1 MTILTFAAW
10 LAAGALGLIALLH
23 GFWAFGGR
31 WGAAAAIPELPG
43 QGPAFRPGV
52 LATLAVA
59 AALTAAAYL
68 VLARIEVLP
77 RAWPVGLET
86 GLLFAGAAVFAL
98 RAIGEFRYV
107 GFFARVRDTR
117 FARMDRRL
125 YSPLCLGLAVVFGA
139 LAFAAFT

>member
-10 LAAGALGLIALLH
+10 TAAGALVLIALLH
-23 GFWAFGGR
+23 VFWAFGGQ
-31 WGAAAAIPELPG
+31 WGAAAAIPEIPG
-43 QGPAFRPGV
+43 KGAAFRPGL

-68 VLARIEVLP
+68 VLARLEVLP
-77 RAWPVGLET
+77 RAWPRALET
-86 GLLFAGAAVFAL
+86 GLFFTGAAVFGL

-125 YSPLCLGLAVVFGA
+125 YSPLCLCLSA
-139 LAFAAFT
+139 LFAALGLRA